1 MGRLL
6 LVWRLAVKD
15 IRHRPALTILMLLV
29 IAAGVATLTL
39 GLALRGTTDNPYA
52 RTRAATSG
60 PDVVATDINGDPQAP
75 AQPGDLA
82 PLEHAPGVVAYS
94 GPFPI
99 TWASLHSGHTTATAE
114 VEGRS
119 SAPSAVDRPKLT
131 QGGWVRP
138 GGVVVEATF
147 AQALGL
153 HVGDRVRLG
162 DSSFEVVGT
171 AATAA
176 FPTYPVASALG
187 ELPGGKLRYQQHRS
201 RLGARGRCSAHRG
214 GGRGARL
221 LPHGP
226 EARGPR
232 RRPGVRGPLRLI
244 AAREQHQRSGPERGG
259 RHLARH
265 PHPELLAEH
274 PGQGHPGDRQGAA
287 GPRHGE
293 LAARASG
300 ARERRGAR
308 RRPHGRTARAAWD
321 CSRRSGGRPGSSPS
335 SFCSS
340 TRSSACCAA
349 GLGLLAGW
357 LAAPLVDEP
366 GAGLLGAPSAP
377 SLTVSTVG
385 LAVALALGVALV
397 ATFVP
402 AVRAARQSTVAALED
417 AARVPRRR
425 ARLIALSAHLPVPLL
440 LGVRLAVRRPAR
452 LLLSV
457 FSVAVTTSGLVV
469 VLILHQTVGGVLG
482 PVVSQATTTISLM
495 LVLLAATN
503 AIFIAWTT
511 ALETRRPAAVARA
524 LGATPRQVAIGLSV
538 ALLLPAL
545 LGALLGVVGGIGLHH
560 AAKEAGPTPVPP
572 VLWLVALVLLT
583 LLVFAVLTAVPVS
596 IDARRPVA
604 EVLQSEAD

>member
-1 MGRLL
+1 LGKLL

-15 IRHRPALTILMLLV
+15 IRNRPALTILLLLV

-39 GLALRGTTDNPYA
+39 GLALRGTADNPYA

-60 PDVVATDINGDPQAP
+60 PDVVATDINGDPQTP

-99 TWASLHSGHTTATAE
+99 TWASLHVRHTTATAE

-119 SAPSAVDRPKLT
+119 SAPSAVDRPKLV
-131 QGGWVRP
+131 QGAWVRP

-162 DSSFEVVGT
+162 GTSYEVAGT

-187 ELPGGKLRYQQHRS
+187 SFLVGQ
-201 RLGARGRCSAHRG
+201 LGSNSIG
-214 GGRGARL
+214 L
-221 LPHGP
+221 VWVP
-226 EARGPR
+226 EADVAQLAAAGAEPVFYHMDLKLTD
-232 RRPGVRGPLRLI
+232 PAAAPAF
-244 AAREQHQRSGPERGG
+244 AARYDSSP
-259 RHLARH
+259 
-265 PHPELLAEH
+265 
-274 PGQGHPGDRQGAA
+274 PGSSATGAA
-287 GPRHGE
+287 P
-293 LAARASG
+293 SG
-300 ARERRGAR
+300 AGATSPVTLMLNSWQSIR
-308 RRPHGRTARAAWD
+308 DKDTLVTARAQLVLVTGSWLLVLLALA
-321 CSRRSGGRPGSSPS
+321 SVVVLVGGRMAEQQRRVGLLKAIGGTPRLVAVVLLFEYALVGLL
-335 SFCSS
+335 
-340 TRSSACCAA
+340 AA

-402 AVRAARQSTVAALED
+402 AVRAARQSTVTALED

-425 ARLIALSAHLPVPLL
+425 ARVIALSAHLPAPLL
-440 LGVRLAVRRPAR
+440 LGVRLAFRRPAR

-469 VLILHQTVGGVLG
+469 VLILHVTVNGVLG
-482 PVVSQATTTISLM
+482 PVVAQATTTISLM
-495 LVLLAATN
+495 LVLLAAAN
-503 AIFIAWTT
+503 AIFVAWTT
-511 ALETRRPAAVARA
+511 ALETRHPAAIARA
-524 LGATPRQVAIGLSV
+524 LGATPRQVAAGLSV
-538 ALLLPAL
+538 ALMLPAL
-545 LGALLGVVGGIGLHH
+545 LGALLGIAGGIGLHH
-560 AAKEAGPTPVPP
+560 AAKQAGPTPLPP
-572 VLWLVALVLLT
+572 VLWLAALVVLT
-583 LLVFAVLTAVPVS
+583 LLVVAVLTALPVG

-604 EVLQSEAD
+604 EALQSETT

>member
-6 LVWRLAVKD
+6 LVWRLAMKD
-15 IRHRPALTILMLLV
+15 IRHRPALTVLMLLV
-29 IAAGVATLTL
+29 IAAGVATLAL

-52 RTRAATSG
+52 RTRAATNG
-60 PDVVATDINGDPQAP
+60 PDVVATDINGDPQAA

-82 PLEHAPGVVAYS
+82 PLEHAPGVAAHS

-99 TWASLHSGHTTATAE
+99 TWASLQTRHTTATAE

-162 DSSFEVVGT
+162 GSSFEVVGT

-176 FPTYPVASALG
+176 FPTYPVAGALG
-187 ELPGGKLRYQQHRS
+187 SFLVGSSGTNSIGLVWV
-201 RLGARGRCSAHRG
+201 
-214 GGRGARL
+214 
-221 LPHGP
+221 P
-226 EARGPR
+226 EAD
-232 RRPGVRGPLRLI
+232 V
-244 AAREQHQRSGPERGG
+244 A
-259 RHLARH
+259 HLAAASAEPVFFH
-265 PHPELLAEH
+265 MDLKLADSAAAPAFANRYDSSP
-274 PGQGHPGDRQGAA
+274 PGSSTTGAA
-287 GPRHGE
+287 P
-293 LAARASG
+293 SG
-300 ARERRGAR
+300 ADTTSPITLTLNSWQSIRGKDTLV
-308 RRPHGRTARAAWD
+308 TARAQLVLVTGSWLLVLLAIA
-321 CSRRSGGRPGSSPS
+321 SVIVLVGGRMAEQ
-335 SFCSS
+335 
-340 TRSSACCAA
+340 TRRVGLLKAIGGTPRLVAVVLLFEYALVGLCAA

-357 LAAPLVDEP
+357 LAAPLVDRP

-377 SLTVSTVG
+377 SLTVSTVA
-385 LAVALALGVALV
+385 LAVALALGVALA

-425 ARLIALSAHLPVPLL
+425 ARVIALSAHLPAPLL
-440 LGVRLAVRRPAR
+440 LGVRLAFRRPAR

-457 FSVAVTTSGLVV
+457 FSVAVTTSGLVA
-469 VLILHQTVGGVLG
+469 VLILHQTVSGVLG
-482 PVVSQATTTISLM
+482 PVVSQATTTITLM
-495 LVLLAATN
+495 LVLLAAAN
-503 AIFIAWTT
+503 AVFIAWTT
-511 ALETRRPAAVARA
+511 ALETRQPAAVARA
-524 LGATPRQVAIGLSV
+524 LGATPRQVATGLSV
-538 ALLLPAL
+538 ALMLPAL
-545 LGALLGVVGGIGLHH
+545 LGALLGIAGGIGLHH

-572 VLWLVALVLLT
+572 GLWLAALVVAT
-583 LLVFAVLTAVPVS
+583 LLVIAVLTAVPLS

-604 EVLQSEAD
+604 EVLQSETT